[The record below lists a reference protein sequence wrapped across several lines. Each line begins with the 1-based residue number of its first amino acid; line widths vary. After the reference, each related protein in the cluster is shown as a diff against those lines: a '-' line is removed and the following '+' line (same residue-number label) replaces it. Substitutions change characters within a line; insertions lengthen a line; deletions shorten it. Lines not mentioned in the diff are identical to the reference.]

1 MQTLKKLQIKK
12 ALLNK
17 KRARPE
23 AEESSEEENV
33 NGLVNPE
40 SIRGK
45 HKKQKLSKEE
55 RIEGIKAGREG
66 RVEFGAKAKLN
77 KKVRASK
84 TNYEKR
90 KTKAFAMVK
99 DSLGVRSKYTRSK
112 KQHKTHKKMADKRQI
127 KFKIKH

>member
-1 MQTLKKLQIKK
+1 MKRRKIDRILTDDDYANIKKLQIKK

-77 KKVRASK
+77 KKKS
-84 TNYEKR
+84 
-90 KTKAFAMVK
+90 
-99 DSLGVRSKYTRSK
+99 
-112 KQHKTHKKMADKRQI
+112 
-127 KFKIKH
+127 